1 MKKLALWASVVSTLA
16 LASAGCFRQSPV
28 ETTQGAQ
35 EVFSVTDMNGQS
47 GTCAEL
53 LAGQTIPAGHV
64 CFNVIDDFTMEVTFT
79 TTGGWELEEAHLWVG
94 CDPEGYPQTRKGNPI
109 PGQFPYAT
117 GDIAGATTYTF
128 VVDLTQLDCLGTL
141 NCDPGNLL
149 FAMAH
154 AAVRL
159 PDGSGGYQTE
169 TGWGDGSQ
177 VPGKN
182 WATQMVLTL
191 RDDSCDGTPERCFD
205 GQVAFAFGGPD
216 ATCFLSVDEDGDGSG
231 DFDRWGWTN
240 LIGPG
245 SYSWPIFADAISC
258 DRSRGQKVGTVTVE
272 YDGSTAVVT
281 YTMDPAVERTIA
293 STHLYVGSEVLP
305 RDELGE
311 LTVAPRLYP
320 LSDDFVN
327 CSDATG
333 TQSDPFL
340 CDGAGVTTHT
350 YTVTG
355 LSGSVHVIA
364 HAGVLGEI
372 PCP

>member
-1 MKKLALWASVVSTLA
+1 MKRLALWAGAVSALA
-16 LASAGCFRQSPV
+16 LPTAGCFQEAPV
-28 ETTQGAQ
+28 QTTQDPL
-35 EVFSVTDMNGQS
+35 EVFSVTDMNGQA
-47 GTCAEL
+47 GTCADL
-53 LAGQTIPAGHV
+53 LAGQTIPAGQV
-64 CFNVIDDFTMEVTFT
+64 CFVVIDDFTMEVTFT
-79 TTGGWELEEAHLWVG
+79 TTGGWELEEAHLWIG

-109 PGQFPYAT
+109 PGQFPYHS
-117 GDIAGATTYTF
+117 GDVSGATTYTF
-128 VVDLTQLDCLGTL
+128 VVDLLQFPCLGTP

-154 AAVRL
+154 AAVRKAS
-159 PDGSGGYQTE
+159 GGGYQTE

-191 RDDSCDGTPERCFD
+191 RDDSCDGSEQHCFD
-205 GQVAFAFGGPD
+205 GQVGFAFGGPA
-216 ATCFLSVDEDGDGSG
+216 ATCFLTVDEDGDSMG

-245 SYSWPIFADAISC
+245 SYSWPLFADAIGC
-258 DRSRGQKVGTVTVE
+258 DRSRGQRVGTVTVE
-272 YDGSTAVVT
+272 YDEATAVVT
-281 YTMDPAVERTIA
+281 YTMDPAVDRTIA
-293 STHLYVGSEVLP
+293 STHLYIGSEVLP

-311 LTVAPRLYP
+311 FTVAPRLYP
-320 LSDDFVN
+320 LSNDFVN

-333 TQSDPFL
+333 TQSDPFE
-340 CDGAGVTTHT
+340 CDGTGVTTHT

-355 LSGSVHVIA
+355 LSGNVHVIA

-372 PCP
+372 DCP